1 MQNFSLDDLS
11 NICNPSV
18 ERVEVPEWGRWVFV
32 RSISAA
38 ERDAFDN
45 RSVKRKRGGAVETNL
60 DNYSARMVAL
70 CMCDE
75 NGKAMFDDAE
85 KGAIELGKA
94 GSSAIRRIFD
104 VCFRLNGLRQADV
117 DDAVKNSESGPTS
130 VSGSGSQADS
140 ADTASNN

>member
-1 MQNFSLDDLS
+1 MKNFSLDDLS
-11 NICNPSV
+11 NICNPSI

-75 NGKAMFDDAE
+75 TGAPMFPDPE
-85 KGAIELGKA
+85 KGAVDLGKA
-94 GSSAIRRIFD
+94 GSAAIRRLFD
-104 VCFRLNGLRQADV
+104 VCFRINGLRQSDV
-117 DDAVKNSESGPTS
+117 EDAVKNSASEPTS
-130 VSGSGSQADS
+130 ASGSGSQADS
-140 ADTASNN
+140 AEQASNN